1 MKPVVL
7 LIAGLALTAC
17 DPSERARK
25 AEDGADPRS
34 AQPITAVDLE
44 VELTRL
50 AMENAGGDELWP
62 GFDPVAIP
70 LAVYDGERTYLFRH
84 PAPPQ
89 EFVPVSGPEFESHVL
104 DGRHEAIIAN
114 SVAEIGGE
122 LTATI
127 LLEGFPP
134 DRTLVDVAAE
144 AMHEAF
150 HVHQATHH
158 PGWGASAMDLFT
170 YPTTSEELLALRRME
185 NAALREALMAG
196 DEADAGC
203 WARLALELRGDR
215 HDRMDSAS
223 VAYERR
229 TEVQEG
235 LARYVETR
243 AADRPA
249 IEVLPPEFAPT
260 DVRNRALA
268 TGATQAALL
277 DRFAPGWRAALAAD
291 DDQMLDTVLAAAIGP
306 GELCALDDAAVAV
319 AEQNARRDVATLMA
333 DRARRSAEFEGRSGW
348 RVVVEAR
355 EGVPLRLQGFDPVN
369 VEALDTLRTL
379 HTRMLRL
386 GNNTGSLEVLDAEAV
401 TEGVGPHPI
410 FQGVRYVTLTGLEEP
425 EVTEADGKVTLM
437 TPGLTLDF
445 DDAIVT
451 RDEDSLIV
459 QLGAQ

>member
-1 MKPVVL
+1 MKPLVL

-17 DPSERARK
+17 DPSERGRK

-34 AQPITAVDLE
+34 TQSITAVDLE
-44 VELTRL
+44 AEMTRS
-50 AMENAGGDELWP
+50 AMENGGGDELWP

-70 LAVYDGERTYLFRH
+70 LAVYDGERTHLFRH
-84 PAPPQ
+84 PAPPP
-89 EFVPVSGPEFESHVL
+89 EFVPVSGPELASHVL
-104 DGRHEAIIAN
+104 DGRHDAIIAN

-127 LLEGFPP
+127 LLDGFPP
-134 DRTLVDVAAE
+134 DQTLVDVAAV

-158 PGWGASAMDLFT
+158 PGWGANEADLFT

-185 NAALREALMAG
+185 NAALREALTAG

-215 HDRMDSAS
+215 HARMDSAS

-229 TEVQEG
+229 TEVHEG
-235 LARYVETR
+235 LAMYVEAR
-243 AADRPA
+243 AAERPA
-249 IEVLPPEFAPT
+249 IEVLPPELAPT
-260 DVRNRALA
+260 DVRNRALS
-268 TGATQAALL
+268 TGAAQAVLL

-319 AEQNARRDVATLMA
+319 AEQNARRDVETLIA
-333 DRARRSAEFEGRSGW
+333 DRARRSTEFEGRPGW

-355 EGVPLRLQGFDPVN
+355 DGAPLRLQGFDPVN

-386 GNNTGSLEVLDAEAV
+386 GNDTGSLEVLDAEAV

-425 EVTEADGKVTLM
+425 EVMEADGRVTLM

-451 RDEDSLIV
+451 RGEESLIV